1 MSIELHF
8 EALSAERALVRV
20 GGEVDLATAPELA
33 AALEQA
39 LAGDRR
45 TIVLDL
51 TDVEFIDTSGVGVML
66 EARRQIRD
74 ENAELT
80 VVAPP
85 DSPARRLLELT
96 ELIDALAVIDG
107 IDDAPVDGS

>member
-1 MSIELHF
+1 MSIELRV
-8 EALSAERALVRV
+8 ETLSSERALVSV

-33 AALEQA
+33 AVLERT
-39 LAGDRR
+39 LADGGR

-66 EARRQIRD
+66 EARRQIS
-74 ENAELT
+74 EKNADLA

-85 DSPARRLLELT
+85 NSPARRLLELT
-96 ELIDALAVIDG
+96 ELIEPLAV
-107 IDDAPVDGS
+107 VDSIEDTSAEG